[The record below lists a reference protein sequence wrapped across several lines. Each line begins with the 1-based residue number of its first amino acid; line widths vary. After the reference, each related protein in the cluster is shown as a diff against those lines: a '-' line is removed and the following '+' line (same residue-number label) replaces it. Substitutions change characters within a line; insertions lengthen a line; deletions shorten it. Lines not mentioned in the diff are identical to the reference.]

1 MERLSDYLVFCDMDN
16 TLLTAKEGIPACNR
30 SVIRLFTAM
39 GGRFTVASGRPPES
53 IRAALGDIELSLPA
67 ISCNGSLLYDFQTNR
82 VLRRSCLNQEQAA
95 AAIADMLQKFPKIGA
110 EVMAGAGEMYVVH
123 ASNYTHAHQVDEHM
137 ESVACPLEN
146 VPDGWLKVVFAG
158 DPETIRKA
166 GQYAKTRYFG
176 RDNYFLPTNQI
187 YLEIMPSGISKAA
200 GMEELCHILNENIK
214 KTIVIGDYYN
224 DLEIGLFRGCGQCA
238 VRSKSSGQRSDQL
251 RLHRR
256 RGGRVPLQADQQ
268 GGGRMKHRESE
279 QTQLRVSRL
288 LNRDSVMLHAEMPS
302 VQTALETLVE
312 LQESN
317 GVITNGTAYYK
328 AVCERERA
336 GGTTAIGEGLA
347 IPHACNAGVASLGLA
362 ALTLT
367 RGLDWGA
374 ADGKLVDMI
383 FMVAVPPD
391 RQSDHLLILARLVN
405 LLSDHRL
412 TEKLRMADTREAFI
426 RILNQTEAA
435 IFA

>member
-1 MERLSDYLVFCDMDN
+1 
-16 TLLTAKEGIPACNR
+16 
-30 SVIRLFTAM
+30 
-39 GGRFTVASGRPPES
+39 
-53 IRAALGDIELSLPA
+53 
-67 ISCNGSLLYDFQTNR
+67 
-82 VLRRSCLNQEQAA
+82 
-95 AAIADMLQKFPKIGA
+95 
-110 EVMAGAGEMYVVH
+110 
-123 ASNYTHAHQVDEHM
+123 
-137 ESVACPLEN
+137 
-146 VPDGWLKVVFAG
+146 
-158 DPETIRKA
+158 
-166 GQYAKTRYFG
+166 
-176 RDNYFLPTNQI
+176 
-187 YLEIMPSGISKAA
+187 
-200 GMEELCHILNENIK
+200 
-214 KTIVIGDYYN
+214 
-224 DLEIGLFRGCGQCA
+224 
-238 VRSKSSGQRSDQL
+238 
-251 RLHRR
+251 
-256 RGGRVPLQADQQ
+256 
-268 GGGRMKHRESE
+268 MKHRESE

-383 FMVAVPPD
+383 FMVAV
-391 RQSDHLLILARLVN
+391 RLVN